1 MAQLSSPLTPAPA
14 AEVLRERYTNRLPAS
29 LGDLAGPSRGV
40 VELPLHVAWSGLR
53 AYDLDRPRQR
63 MSLYRTVLAEG
74 QRDDLTALLDRD
86 LLTEQWPVLRTLV
99 SRHVRQVWE
108 ERFPQLPAR
117 SRTTSTSAA

>member
-1 MAQLSSPLTPAPA
+1 MAQLSSSVSPVSAG
-14 AEVLRERYTNRLPAS
+14 EVLRERYTGRLPAS
-29 LGDLAGPSRGV
+29 LDELAGPSHGV

-74 QRDDLTALLDRD
+74 QRDDLVALLDSG

-99 SRHVRQVWE
+99 SRHIRQVWE
-108 ERFPQLPAR
+108 ERFPRLTAR
-117 SRTTSTSAA
+117 TRTTPAA

>member
-1 MAQLSSPLTPAPA
+1 MAQLSSPLPPAPVG
-14 AEVLRERYTNRLPAS
+14 EVLRERYTNRLPAS
-29 LGDLAGPSRGV
+29 LDDLAGPTRGV

-53 AYDLDRPRQR
+53 RYDLDRPRQR

-86 LLTEQWPVLRTLV
+86 LLTEQWPALRTLV

-108 ERFPQLPAR
+108 ARFPQLTAAR
-117 SRTTSTSAA
+117 TRTTSAA